1 MQKHRESRENA
12 KIFSCP
18 VCRTKYTSDKYLQN
32 HENTV
37 NHRLMSLGQFVP
49 HHKKMLNDK
58 LIGQFKCPHHDDAN
72 PRYFVLNEN
81 CAEHIKTHKS
91 PELSQPIDRLDGM
104 NCSNLGI
111 FTCYYCKFK
120 TDFEEFSKFHIKA
133 VHEKHLNKPETDSR
147 DAYSWKKDLNRH
159 FKICGSNEP
168 FSKGNYA
175 CHLCGF
181 TFVNTGDT
189 IQHLLGPFHVQ
200 EYKNAT
206 KGIIKNVLL
215 TTEIATK
222 ALELINKHRTRVSI
236 KSEIRKFVVNWYF

>member
-1 MQKHRESRENA
+1 
-12 KIFSCP
+12 
-18 VCRTKYTSDKYLQN
+18 
-32 HENTV
+32 
-37 NHRLMSLGQFVP
+37 MSLGQFVP